1 MLPTSVAVEV
11 HNDIAARQVRM
22 VPTPPRSVRTV
33 VTALR
38 MAEWIIPSPDKVV
51 PDPRMAERINPSP
64 NMIMTDP
71 RTAEK
76 VCMGPKKV
84 AMGPRIMR
92 MVAMCPLS
100 TTPDTSSI
108 QFCA

>member
-33 VTALR
+33 VTDPM
-38 MAEWIIPSPDKVV
+38 MAERVTLGPNKVV
-51 PDPRMAERINPSP
+51 TDPRMAERINPSP

-76 VCMGPKKV
+76 VCMGP
-84 AMGPRIMR
+84 
-92 MVAMCPLS
+92 
-100 TTPDTSSI
+100 
-108 QFCA
+108 